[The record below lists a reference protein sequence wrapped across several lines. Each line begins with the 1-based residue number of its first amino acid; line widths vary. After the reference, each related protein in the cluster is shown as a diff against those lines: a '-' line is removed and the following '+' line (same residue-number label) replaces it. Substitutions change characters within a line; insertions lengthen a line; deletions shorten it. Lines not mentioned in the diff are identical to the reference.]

1 METTRT
7 NGKVYHGGVFI
18 PPRFRTPQRG
28 VASLS
33 QSLESLH
40 VADVKRGGASET
52 EPTRKSTA
60 KKKTWG
66 AYIFL
71 YLVTCMW
78 GSDGPWR

>member
-1 METTRT
+1 ME
-7 NGKVYHGGVFI
+7 GSSY
-18 PPRFRTPQRG
+18 PPASGHLRGG